1 MFENVDNLAALSG
14 FFFGFLT
21 VTIALYFNHKIGKKK
36 RRFDERYHQ
45 MHTRARS
52 IAWSIST
59 FCIVGAWMASIF
71 VEGAGF
77 SFFILTFVYV
87 AHMIAYLISSIVVEK
102 KF

>member
-1 MFENVDNLAALSG
+1 MENLAGLWG
-14 FFFGFLT
+14 FFFGILT
-21 VTIALYFNHKIGKKK
+21 VGIVFYFNHRIGKKN

-45 MHTRARS
+45 LHTKARS
-52 IAWSIST
+52 LAWGVST
-59 FCIVGAWMASIF
+59 ICIVCAWLASLL

-87 AHMIAYLISSIVVEK
+87 AHMLAYLISSIVVEK